1 MSSDEERGSARP
13 DARGSDGPE
22 VIGEAPTTAM
32 DHETHGYE
40 RPTEPQPVAWPAH
53 APTQPMAGA
62 SAPTAVQQPLP
73 HGAPPPADPGRP
85 VNQQDERLNQ
95 AAAAPVDPWA
105 QPTGDPWIDVTPG
118 SPTAETV
125 GTAPD
130 SRGRR
135 IGGAVGLFAA
145 GAVAGALVT
154 GIFTGWGSNDAT
166 ALTSQTGQSQ
176 GSAGQPGA
184 QPPGQ
189 SQAGQQPGAGQNG
202 QPGTGQNGTGQNGTG
217 QGLNGFGG
225 RDGEIRLVGTLTA
238 VSSSKVTVR
247 SPVGSGTYTIESSTR
262 ILRDGAQ
269 AEASDLHVG
278 DVALV
283 HAFPSSGTDGV
294 LELIY
299 ARSAAGGSGSGSGD
313 SSSSG
318 SDDGS
323 TT

>member
-1 MSSDEERGSARP
+1 MSSDEERGLARP

-22 VIGEAPTTAM
+22 VIGEAATTDM

-40 RPTEPQPVAWPAH
+40 GPTEPQPVVWPP
-53 APTQPMAGA
+53 APATTQPITAT
-62 SAPTAVQQPLP
+62 SVPTAVQQPHP
-73 HGAPPPADPGRP
+73 YGPPPPADRGRP
-85 VNQQDERLNQ
+85 VNQEGEPLNHPV
-95 AAAAPVDPWA
+95 AAPVDPWA
-105 QPTGDPWIDVTPG
+105 QPTGDPWIDVAPG

-125 GTAPD
+125 DAAPE

-202 QPGTGQNGTGQNGTG
+202 QPGTGQNGTGQR
-217 QGLNGFGG
+217 LNGFAG
-225 RDGEIRLVGTLTA
+225 RDGEVRLIGTLTA
-238 VSSSKVTVR
+238 VSGSKVTVR

-269 AEASDLHVG
+269 AEASDLHIG
-278 DVALV
+278 DVVLV